1 MIISL
6 ENVSKKYSD
15 SNFSLENIS
24 FNIKQKDIIGIIGR
38 NGTGK
43 STILKMINGLTP
55 YDSGDIYYKGK
66 SLKDLSDSEIR
77 TMRKNVSYI
86 FQNYNLLEGE
96 TVYYHLSM
104 VYKLNKKKID
114 NDAIT
119 NILKFMNIEQLK
131 NTTCRNLSG
140 GQQQKV
146 AIAMSIL
153 QNPEVILCDEI
164 SSALDINSEK
174 EIFSLLTQLKETT
187 NIAIVLISHNLS
199 ILKNF
204 CDKVI
209 VIEDSTIKEVITPNK
224 SNNIDYDKDYF
235 NHVKEFLL
243 ND

>member
-43 STILKMINGLTP
+43 STILKMINGLIP

-104 VYKLNKKKID
+104 VYKLNKIKID
-114 NDAIT
+114 DNAI
-119 NILKFMNIEQLK
+119 NKILKFMNIEQLK

>member
-24 FNIKQKDIIGIIGR
+24 FNINQKDIIGIIGR

-43 STILKMINGLTP
+43 STILKMINGLIP

-104 VYKLNKKKID
+104 VYKLNKIKID
-114 NDAIT
+114 DNAI
-119 NILKFMNIEQLK
+119 NKILKFMNIEQLK

>member
-24 FNIKQKDIIGIIGR
+24 FNSKQKDIIGIIGR

-43 STILKMINGLTP
+43 STILKMINGLIP

-104 VYKLNKKKID
+104 VYKLNKIKID
-114 NDAIT
+114 DNAI
-119 NILKFMNIEQLK
+119 NKILKFMNIEQLK